1 MTDQEPARHASR
13 RQQGEPRTVSAAS
26 KIRIGIAGAPRGR
39 SFLAGLAA
47 YGDRAEISAVY
58 EPDPAARERFAT
70 ATGVTTP
77 ASFDALLAAVDAVIM
92 ASPQHH
98 HAPQAILALEA
109 GVHVLSEVPA
119 VVSIEQAQDLLAA
132 VRRSSAHYML
142 AENYCFSPANL
153 TIKEMVSAGMFG
165 DLYFGEGEYLHEM
178 KTWHT
183 DSAGQPTWRYHWQ
196 VGRAGITYPTHSL
209 GPLLWWLQDRVVAV
223 SCSGTG
229 RHTDPEHEI
238 DDTVLMLARTGRGA
252 LLKIRLDLLSN
263 RPHLM
268 NYYSLQG
275 TGGAY
280 EAARVHG
287 TPDHVHLVGQSPDEQ
302 WEPLDAYVDK
312 FLPGRYRQ
320 VAEGAGHG
328 GTDTWPVRD
337 FLDAV
342 AADRVPE
349 FDVYAA
355 LDMTLPGLVSESSFY
370 EHGAWRAVPNPRL
383 WAAGVGPEP
392 GRESPL
398 A

>member
-1 MTDQEPARHASR
+1 
-13 RQQGEPRTVSAAS
+13 VSLIS

-47 YGDRAEISAVY
+47 YGDRAEIRAVY
-58 EPDPAARERFAT
+58 EPDPVARQKFADD
-70 ATGVTTP
+70 TGVDTP
-77 ASFDALLAAVDAVIM
+77 ASYEDLLAAVDAVIV

-98 HAPQAILALEA
+98 HAPQTITALNQ

-119 VVSIEQAQDLLAA
+119 AVSLEQAQELLTAA
-132 VRRSSAHYML
+132 RRSGAHYMI

-153 TIKEMVSAGMFG
+153 TIKEMARAGLFG

-178 KTWHT
+178 KSWHT
-183 DSAGQPTWRYHWQ
+183 DASGHPTWRYHWQ

-209 GPLLWWLQDRVVAV
+209 GPLLWWFQDRVVAV

-238 DDTVLMLARTGRGA
+238 DDTVLMLARTAGGS
-252 LLKIRLDLLSN
+252 LLNIRLDLLSN

-275 TGGAY
+275 TAGAY
-280 EAARVHG
+280 EAARVAG
-287 TPDHVHLVGQSPDEQ
+287 APDHIYLAGQSPSEQ
-302 WEPLDAYVDK
+302 WEPVDAYVDK
-312 FLPGRYRQ
+312 FLPERYRE
-320 VAEGAGHG
+320 VAAGAGHG

-342 AADRVPE
+342 VADRTPE
-349 FDVYAA
+349 LDIYAA

-370 EHGAWRAVPNPRL
+370 EHGAWRSVPNPRL
-383 WAAGVGPEP
+383 WAAGVGPQP
-392 GRESPL
+392 GREHPL

>member
-1 MTDQEPARHASR
+1 
-13 RQQGEPRTVSAAS
+13 VSLTS
-26 KIRIGIAGAPRGR
+26 KIRIGVAGAPRGR
-39 SFLAGLAA
+39 SFLSGLSA
-47 YGDRAEISAVY
+47 YSDRAEIRAVY
-58 EPDPAARERFAT
+58 EPDPVAREKFADD
-70 ATGVTTP
+70 TGVDTP
-77 ASFDALLAAVDAVIM
+77 ASYEDLLAAVDAVIL

-98 HAPQAILALEA
+98 HAPQAIMALAE

-119 VVSIEQAQDLLAA
+119 AVSLEQAHDLLTA
-132 VRRSSAHYML
+132 VRTSNAHYMI

-153 TIKEMVSAGMFG
+153 TIREMTRAGLFG

-178 KTWHT
+178 KSWHT
-183 DSAGQPTWRYHWQ
+183 DVSGRPTWRYHWQ

-209 GPLLWWLQDRVVAV
+209 GPLLWWFSDRVVAV

-238 DDTVLMLARTGRGA
+238 DDTVLLLARTARGA

-275 TGGAY
+275 TSGAY
-280 EAARVHG
+280 EAARIAG
-287 TPDHVHLVGQSPDEQ
+287 AADHVYLLGQSPSEQ
-302 WEPLDAYVDK
+302 WEPLDAYVAK
-312 FLPGRYRQ
+312 FLPERYRE
-320 VAEGAGHG
+320 VAAGAGHG

-342 AADRVPE
+342 LADSEPE
-349 FDVYAA
+349 LGIYAA

-383 WAAGVGPEP
+383 WAAGVGPQP
-392 GRESPL
+392 GREYPL

>member
-1 MTDQEPARHASR
+1 VS
-13 RQQGEPRTVSAAS
+13 TVS
-26 KIRIGIAGAPRGR
+26 KLQIGVAGAPRGR
-39 SFLAGLAA
+39 SFLSGLSA
-47 YGDRAEISAVY
+47 YADRAEIRAVY
-58 EPDPAARERFAT
+58 EPDPVARRKFADD
-70 ATGVTTP
+70 TGVDTP
-77 ASFDALLAAVDAVIM
+77 ASYEDLLAAVDAVIL

-98 HAPQAILALEA
+98 HAPQAIMALEE

-119 VVSIEQAQDLLAA
+119 AVSLEQAQDLLTA
-132 VRRSSAHYML
+132 VRSSSAHYMI

-153 TIKEMVSAGMFG
+153 TIREMARAGLFG

-178 KTWHT
+178 KSWHT
-183 DSAGQPTWRYHWQ
+183 DGSGRPTWRYHWQ
-196 VGRAGITYPTHSL
+196 VGRAGVTYPTHSL
-209 GPLLWWLQDRVVAV
+209 GPLLWWFSDRVVAV

-238 DDTVLMLARTGRGA
+238 DDTVLMLARTARGA

-275 TGGAY
+275 TSGAY
-280 EAARVHG
+280 EAARVAG
-287 TPDHVHLVGQSPDEQ
+287 ARDHVYLLGQSPAEE
-302 WEPLDAYVDK
+302 WEPLDRYVQR
-312 FLPGRYRQ
+312 FLPERYRE
-320 VAEGAGHG
+320 VAAGAGHG

-342 AADRVPE
+342 LADREPE
-349 FDVYAA
+349 LGIYAA

-383 WAAGVGPEP
+383 WAAGVGPQP
-392 GRESPL
+392 GREYPL

>member
-1 MTDQEPARHASR
+1 MSLT
-13 RQQGEPRTVSAAS
+13 S

-47 YGDRAEISAVY
+47 YGDQAEIRAVY
-58 EPDPAARERFAT
+58 EPDPVARQKFADD
-70 ATGVTTP
+70 TGVDTP
-77 ASFDALLAAVDAVIM
+77 ASYEDLLASVDAVIL

-98 HAPQAILALEA
+98 HAPQAIMALGE

-119 VVSIEQAQDLLAA
+119 AVSLEQAQDLLTA
-132 VRRSSAHYML
+132 VRHSGTHYMI

-153 TIKEMVSAGMFG
+153 TIKEMARAGLFG

-178 KTWHT
+178 KSWHT
-183 DSAGQPTWRYHWQ
+183 DASGRPTWRYHWQ

-209 GPLLWWLQDRVVAV
+209 GPLLWWFQDRVVAV

-238 DDTVLMLARTGRGA
+238 DDTVLMLARTARGA
-252 LLKIRLDLLSN
+252 LLSIRLDLLSN

-275 TGGAY
+275 TAGAY
-280 EAARVHG
+280 EAARVAG
-287 TPDHVHLVGQSPDEQ
+287 APDHIYLLGQSPSEQ
-302 WEPLDAYVDK
+302 WEPLDAYVEK
-312 FLPGRYRQ
+312 FLPERYRE
-320 VAEGAGHG
+320 VAAGAGHG

-342 AADRVPE
+342 LADRASE
-349 FDVYAA
+349 LDIYAA

-383 WAAGVGPEP
+383 WDAGVGPQP
-392 GRESPL
+392 GREYPL

>member
-1 MTDQEPARHASR
+1 
-13 RQQGEPRTVSAAS
+13 VSPTS

-47 YGDRAEISAVY
+47 YGDRAEIRAVY
-58 EPDPAARERFAT
+58 EPDPVARQKFADD
-70 ATGVTTP
+70 TGVDTP
-77 ASFDALLAAVDAVIM
+77 ASYEDLLAAVDAVIVS
-92 ASPQHH
+92 SPQHH
-98 HAPQAILALEA
+98 HAPQAIMALNQ

-119 VVSIEQAQDLLAA
+119 AVSLEQAQDLLAA
-132 VRRSSAHYML
+132 ARHSGAHYMI

-153 TIKEMVSAGMFG
+153 TIKEMARAGLFG

-178 KTWHT
+178 KSWHT
-183 DSAGQPTWRYHWQ
+183 NASGNPTWRYHWQ
-196 VGRAGITYPTHSL
+196 VGRAGNTYPTHSL
-209 GPLLWWLQDRVVAV
+209 GPLLWWFQDRVVAV

-238 DDTVLMLARTGRGA
+238 DDTVLMLARTAGGA
-252 LLKIRLDLLSN
+252 LLNIRLDLLSN

-275 TGGAY
+275 TAGAY
-280 EAARVHG
+280 EAARVDG
-287 TPDHVHLVGQSPDEQ
+287 APDHVYLAGQSPSEK
-302 WEPLDAYVDK
+302 WEPLDAYVEK
-312 FLPGRYRQ
+312 FLPEHYRQ
-320 VAEGAGHG
+320 VAAGAGHG

-342 AADRVPE
+342 IADRVPE
-349 FDVYAA
+349 LDIYAA
-355 LDMTLPGLVSESSFY
+355 LDMTLPGLVSEASFY

-383 WAAGVGPEP
+383 WAAGVGPQP
-392 GRESPL
+392 GREFPL

>member
-1 MTDQEPARHASR
+1 M
-13 RQQGEPRTVSAAS
+13 SAIS

-47 YGDRAEISAVY
+47 YGDRAEIRAVY
-58 EPDPAARERFAT
+58 EPDPVARQRFADD
-70 ATGVTTP
+70 TGVDTP
-77 ASFDALLAAVDAVIM
+77 ASYAHLLAAVDAVIL

-119 VVSIEQAQDLLAA
+119 AVSLEQAQDLLTA
-132 VRRSSAHYML
+132 VRRSSAHYMI

-153 TIKEMVSAGMFG
+153 TIREMTRAGLFG
-165 DLYFGEGEYLHEM
+165 ELYFGEGEYLHEM
-178 KTWHT
+178 KSWHT
-183 DSAGQPTWRYHWQ
+183 DASGQPTWRYHWQ

-209 GPLLWWLQDRVVAV
+209 GPLLWWFQDRVVAV
-223 SCSGTG
+223 SCTGSG

-238 DDTVLMLARTGRGA
+238 DDSVLMLARTARGA
-252 LLKIRLDLLSN
+252 LLRVRMDLLSN

-275 TGGAY
+275 TAGAY
-280 EAARVHG
+280 EAARIAG
-287 TPDHVHLVGQSPDEQ
+287 APDHAYIVGQSPAEQ
-302 WEPLDAYVDK
+302 WEPLEKYVEK
-312 FLPGRYRQ
+312 FLPGRYRE
-320 VAEGAGHG
+320 VAAGAGHG

-337 FLDAV
+337 FLDDV
-342 AADRVPE
+342 IADRPPE
-349 FDVYAA
+349 LGIYAA

-370 EHGAWRAVPNPRL
+370 ENGAWRTVPNPRL

-392 GRESPL
+392 GREYPL

>member
-1 MTDQEPARHASR
+1 
-13 RQQGEPRTVSAAS
+13 VSQTS

-47 YGDRAEISAVY
+47 YGDQAEIRAVY
-58 EPDPAARERFAT
+58 EPDPVARRKFADD
-70 ATGVTTP
+70 TGVDTP
-77 ASFDALLAAVDAVIM
+77 ASYEDLLAAVDAVIV

-98 HAPQAILALEA
+98 HAPQAIMALNQ

-119 VVSIEQAQDLLAA
+119 AVSLEQAQDLLTAA
-132 VRRSSAHYML
+132 RRSGAHYMI

-153 TIKEMVSAGMFG
+153 TIKEMARAGLFG

-178 KTWHT
+178 KSWHT
-183 DSAGQPTWRYHWQ
+183 DASGYPTWRYHWQ

-209 GPLLWWLQDRVVAV
+209 GPLLWWFQDRVVAV

-238 DDTVLMLARTGRGA
+238 DDTVLMLARTAGGA
-252 LLKIRLDLLSN
+252 LLNIRLDLLSN

-275 TGGAY
+275 TAGAY
-280 EAARVHG
+280 EAARVAG
-287 TPDHVHLVGQSPDEQ
+287 APDHIYLAGQSPSEQ
-302 WEPLDAYVDK
+302 WEPVDAYVEK
-312 FLPGRYRQ
+312 FLPERYRE
-320 VAEGAGHG
+320 VAAGAGHG

-342 AADRVPE
+342 VADRTPE
-349 FDVYAA
+349 LDIYAA

-370 EHGAWRAVPNPRL
+370 EHGAWRSVPNPRL
-383 WAAGVGPEP
+383 WAAGVGPQP
-392 GRESPL
+392 GREYPL

>member
-1 MTDQEPARHASR
+1 MSPT
-13 RQQGEPRTVSAAS
+13 S

-47 YGDRAEISAVY
+47 YGDRAEIRAVY
-58 EPDPAARERFAT
+58 EPDPVARQKFADD
-70 ATGVTTP
+70 TGVDTP
-77 ASFDALLAAVDAVIM
+77 ASYEDLLAAVDAVIVS
-92 ASPQHH
+92 SPQHH
-98 HAPQAILALEA
+98 HAPQAIMALNQ

-119 VVSIEQAQDLLAA
+119 AVSLEQAQDLLAA
-132 VRRSSAHYML
+132 ARHSGAHYMI

-153 TIKEMVSAGMFG
+153 TIKEMARAGLFG

-178 KTWHT
+178 KSWHT
-183 DSAGQPTWRYHWQ
+183 NASGNPTWRYHWQ
-196 VGRAGITYPTHSL
+196 VGRAGNTYPTHSL
-209 GPLLWWLQDRVVAV
+209 GPLLWWFQDRVVAV

-238 DDTVLMLARTGRGA
+238 DDTVLMLARTAGGA
-252 LLKIRLDLLSN
+252 LLNIRLDLLSN

-275 TGGAY
+275 TAGAY
-280 EAARVHG
+280 EAARVDG
-287 TPDHVHLVGQSPDEQ
+287 APDHVYLAGQSPSEK
-302 WEPLDAYVDK
+302 WEPLDAYVEK
-312 FLPGRYRQ
+312 FLPEHYRQ
-320 VAEGAGHG
+320 VAAGAGHG

-342 AADRVPE
+342 IADRVPE
-349 FDVYAA
+349 LDIYAA
-355 LDMTLPGLVSESSFY
+355 LDMTLPGLVSEASFY

-383 WAAGVGPEP
+383 WAAGVGPQP
-392 GRESPL
+392 GREFPL

>member
-1 MTDQEPARHASR
+1 MSLTN
-13 RQQGEPRTVSAAS
+13 

-47 YGDRAEISAVY
+47 YGDRADVRAVY
-58 EPDPAARERFAT
+58 EPDPVARQKFADD
-70 ATGVTTP
+70 TGVGTP
-77 ASFDALLAAVDAVIM
+77 ASYEDLLAAVDAVIL
-92 ASPQHH
+92 ASPQQH
-98 HAPQAILALEA
+98 HAPQAIMALSQ

-119 VVSIEQAQDLLAA
+119 AVSLEQARDLLAA
-132 VRRSSAHYML
+132 VRHSSAHYMI
-142 AENYCFSPANL
+142 AENYCFSSANL
-153 TIKEMVSAGMFG
+153 TIKEMARAGLFG

-178 KTWHT
+178 KSWHT
-183 DSAGQPTWRYHWQ
+183 DAMGRPTWRYHWQ

-209 GPLLWWLQDRVVAV
+209 GPLLWWFEDRVVAV

-229 RHTDPEHEI
+229 RHTDPEHQI
-238 DDTVLMLARTGRGA
+238 DDTVLMLARTAAGS

-275 TGGAY
+275 TAGAY
-280 EAARVHG
+280 EAARVAGAPNHVYLLGHG
-287 TPDHVHLVGQSPDEQ
+287 PGEQ
-302 WEPLDAYVDK
+302 WEPLDAYVEK
-312 FLPGRYRQ
+312 FLPERYRE
-320 VAEGAGHG
+320 VAAGAGHG
-328 GTDTWPVRD
+328 GTDTFPVRD

-342 AADRVPE
+342 RADRSPE
-349 FDVYAA
+349 LDIYAA

-383 WAAGVGPEP
+383 WDAGVGPQP
-392 GRESPL
+392 GREHPL